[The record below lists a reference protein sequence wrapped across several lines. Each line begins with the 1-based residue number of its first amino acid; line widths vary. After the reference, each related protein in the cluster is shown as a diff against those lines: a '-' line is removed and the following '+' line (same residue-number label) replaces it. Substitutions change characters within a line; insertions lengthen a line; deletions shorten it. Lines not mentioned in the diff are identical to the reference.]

1 MIIGIGHVAQTGK
14 DTAAEALCR
23 DLGFRRVSFA
33 DPLKAL
39 AKEANPI
46 ILSNMMTNVGLGS
59 GKLSKLVD
67 QLGWDAAK
75 VQFPAVRQFLQDLGL
90 GARNVFGPDF
100 WVNVAMESIGDFDN
114 VVIPDVRFIN
124 EADAIKYAGGKMV
137 KIVRPGKVASG
148 HISET
153 ALLDY
158 EFDVTVENNGSVVEL
173 QQKITELARG
183 WLAKEDQSRIL
194 ASPSKGAESGETRM
208 ER

>member
-1 MIIGIGHVAQTGK
+1 VIIGIGHVAQTGK

-90 GARNVFGPDF
+90 GARKVFGPDF

-114 VVIPDVRFIN
+114 VVIPDVRFVN
-124 EADAIKYAGGKMV
+124 EAEAIKYHGGKMV

-158 EFDVTVENNGSVVEL
+158 EFDVTVENSGSVVEL

-194 ASPSKGAESGETRM
+194 VSPSKGAESGETRM

>member
-1 MIIGIGHVAQTGK
+1 LRANALCVGLQGNKASIPCSIYVDDSVDELEALKAAGKSDDPVRVAVEQVVQGRHGVSEGLADAGRDHRRIGVIIGIGHVAQTGK

-39 AKEANPI
+39 AKESNPI

-90 GARNVFGPDF
+90 GARKVFGQDF
-100 WVNVAMESIGDFDN
+100 WVERGD
-114 VVIPDVRFIN
+114 
-124 EADAIKYAGGKMV
+124 AGV
-137 KIVRPGKVASG
+137 D
-148 HISET
+148 
-153 ALLDY
+153 L
-158 EFDVTVENNGSVVEL
+158 VTSTTL
-173 QQKITELARG
+173 
-183 WLAKEDQSRIL
+183 
-194 ASPSKGAESGETRM
+194 
-208 ER
+208 

>member
-1 MIIGIGHVAQTGK
+1 VIIGIGHVAQTGK

-39 AKEANPI
+39 AKESNPI

-90 GARNVFGPDF
+90 GARKVFGPDF

-114 VVIPDVRFIN
+114 VVIPDVRFVN
-124 EADAIKYAGGKMV
+124 EAEAIKYHGGKMV

-158 EFDVTVENNGSVVEL
+158 EFDVTVENSGSVVEL

-194 ASPSKGAESGETRM
+194 VSPSKGAESGETRM